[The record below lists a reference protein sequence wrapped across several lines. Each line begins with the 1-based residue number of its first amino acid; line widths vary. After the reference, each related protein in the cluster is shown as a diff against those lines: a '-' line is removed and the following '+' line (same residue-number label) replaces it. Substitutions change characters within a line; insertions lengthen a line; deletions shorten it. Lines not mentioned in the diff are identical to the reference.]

1 MRVVTAVLC
10 LCLQATWASAED
22 LSPWFGS
29 ADQKPFRIDVTETG
43 ATPAEQT
50 ATNSTEP
57 ADCKIAGCPND
68 VKTVNATEG
77 QAGLSQN

>member
-1 MRVVTAVLC
+1 MRIFTATLF
-10 LCLQATWASAED
+10 LCLQASLACADD

-50 ATNSTEP
+50 ATNSTKP
-57 ADCKIAGCPND
+57 ADCKIAGCPD
-68 VKTVNATEG
+68 DDKTANATEG
-77 QAGLSQN
+77 LAGLSQN